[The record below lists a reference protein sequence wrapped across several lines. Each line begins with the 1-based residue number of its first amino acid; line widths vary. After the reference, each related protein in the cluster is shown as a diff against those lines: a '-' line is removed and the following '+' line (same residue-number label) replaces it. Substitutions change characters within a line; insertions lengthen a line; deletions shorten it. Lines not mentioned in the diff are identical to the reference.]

1 MTVRE
6 KIPQMT
12 WGGGRENY
20 KCLEGSRDNEKALV
34 DNIQQAHQNIVRSII
49 KEGKDGQITYNFRQL
64 LEK

>member
-1 MTVRE
+1 
-6 KIPQMT
+6 MT

-34 DNIQQAHQNIVRSII
+34 DNIQQAHQNIVRNIT